1 MDNSLC
7 EHKRDHVS
15 QMHAIAARPS
25 TRIQEERLALLI
37 AVQYG
42 IKVSVYSLRFSALL
56 GWYYDMRRTYG
67 RKTSHVA
74 RECVAYVP

>member
-7 EHKRDHVS
+7 EHKRNHVS
-15 QMHAIAARPS
+15 QMHAITTRPS

-42 IKVSVYSLRFSALL
+42 IKVSVYPLSISALL
-56 GWYYDMRRTYG
+56 GWYYSLRHTYG
-67 RKTSHVA
+67 RKTSHDA

>member
-15 QMHAIAARPS
+15 QMHTITARPS

-42 IKVSVYSLRFSALL
+42 IKVSLYPLNISALL
-56 GWYYDMRRTYG
+56 G
-67 RKTSHVA
+67 
-74 RECVAYVP
+74 